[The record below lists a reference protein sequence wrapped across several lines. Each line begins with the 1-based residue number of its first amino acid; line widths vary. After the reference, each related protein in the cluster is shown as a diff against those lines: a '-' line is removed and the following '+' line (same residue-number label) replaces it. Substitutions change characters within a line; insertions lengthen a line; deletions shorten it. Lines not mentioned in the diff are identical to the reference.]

1 MQFYLKT
8 KYFIQLTG
16 ILKLEQK
23 KNKERLDRRKRKA
36 HVISRSVQHL
46 LQHTAGWDAAKEND
60 IIGTRKLKLSRKIT
74 NLAKC
79 SNAKELVM
87 RQMMF
92 RPTDFQPGTTFSPFK
107 QDGTIVVFKTD
118 LNYNTMFMLPI

>member
-1 MQFYLKT
+1 MQFYLKS
-8 KYFIQLTG
+8 KHLIQLTG

-23 KNKERLDRRKRKA
+23 KNKEKFDRRKRKA
-36 HVISRSVQHL
+36 QVISRSVQHL
-46 LQHTAGWDAAKEND
+46 LQHTAGWDAAEEND

-92 RPTDFQPGTTFSPFK
+92 RPPDFQPGTTFFSF
-107 QDGTIVVFKTD
+107 
-118 LNYNTMFMLPI
+118 